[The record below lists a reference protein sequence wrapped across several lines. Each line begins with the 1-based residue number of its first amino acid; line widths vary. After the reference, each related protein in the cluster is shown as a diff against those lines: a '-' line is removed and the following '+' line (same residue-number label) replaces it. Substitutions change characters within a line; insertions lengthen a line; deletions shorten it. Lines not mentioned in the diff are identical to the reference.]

1 MIVKKDN
8 TLENASVSV
17 KKKELT
23 MSLNHSPRIAPRIAP
38 LSPPYEPEVAAA
50 LAKWMPPGSASEPL
64 KLFRTLYQ
72 NPQLSS
78 RMRPLGAGIL
88 GSQSSL
94 DPREREIVIDRTCAR
109 CQCEYEWGVHVA
121 AFGEACGLDR
131 AQLEDTASST
141 IEPALWSERE
151 QVLIRLVDELY
162 ETATVSDATWDQL
175 AASWSIA
182 QILEVII
189 IVGLYHLISF
199 VSNVAQVEQEPWAAR
214 FPKTDKGESKQ

>member
-23 MSLNHSPRIAPRIAP
+23 MSLNHSPRIAP

-94 DPREREIVIDRTCAR
+94 DSREREILIDRTCAR
-109 CQCEYEWGVHVA
+109 CGCEYEWGVHVA

-141 IEPALWSERE
+141 IGPALWSERE

-175 AASWSIA
+175 AASWSTA

-189 IVGLYHLISF
+189 IVGWYHLISF
-199 VSNVAQVEQEPWAAR
+199 VANVAQVEKEPWAAR
-214 FPKTDKGESKQ
+214 FPKTDKGESKR

>member
-94 DPREREIVIDRTCAR
+94 DSREREILIDRTCAR
-109 CQCEYEWGVHVA
+109 CGCEYEWGIHVA
-121 AFGEACGLDR
+121 AYGEAVGLDR
-131 AQLEDTASST
+131 TQLEDT
-141 IEPALWSERE
+141 
-151 QVLIRLVDELY
+151 V
-162 ETATVSDATWDQL
+162 
-175 AASWSIA
+175 
-182 QILEVII
+182 
-189 IVGLYHLISF
+189 
-199 VSNVAQVEQEPWAAR
+199 N
-214 FPKTDKGESKQ
+214 